1 MAFSLERK
9 DIKNAAA
16 HPDLQ
21 LFRVFPQGSM
31 VPNTSKKPST
41 ERIVAAADPFGKPA
55 VDPSRDGS
63 VLNSLLGPVYPLLG
77 QD

>member
-1 MAFSLERK
+1 MKEK
-9 DIKNAAA
+9 TKNTAA

-31 VPNTSKKPST
+31 VPNTSKKPLT

-63 VLNSLLGPVYPLLG
+63 VLSGLLGPV
-77 QD
+77 